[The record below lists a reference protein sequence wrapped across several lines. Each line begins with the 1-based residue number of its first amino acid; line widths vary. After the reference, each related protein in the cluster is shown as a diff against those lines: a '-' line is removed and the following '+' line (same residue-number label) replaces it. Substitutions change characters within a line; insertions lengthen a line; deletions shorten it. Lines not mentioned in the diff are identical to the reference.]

1 MVVVSLAV
9 VRVVMVV
16 VVVVVDVVVVVL
28 VDVEVV
34 VTVPVTVPS
43 RALPTQVEAVAG
55 LTWRA
60 GPHFATTPSAS
71 ANENITTRRT
81 THAAIKEGE
90 EHFLPRQPFIATH
103 FTQGLGQSFVRTD
116 LGLLT
121 AVYRPLLHEA
131 LSAVFPDRIGLR
143 WLRSRARMCSSV
155 FSHLHLSKLSG

>member
-1 MVVVSLAV
+1 VVVVSLAV

-55 LTWRA
+55 LMWRA

-71 ANENITTRRT
+71 TNEDITTRRM
-81 THAAIKEGE
+81 THAAIKEGA

-121 AVYRPLLHEA
+121 AVYRPPLH
-131 LSAVFPDRIGLR
+131 
-143 WLRSRARMCSSV
+143 
-155 FSHLHLSKLSG
+155 